1 MKQLIW
7 PSIMAKTQPEL
18 DQDLNKLKGAAKM
31 LHLDIVDGQFA
42 HNKTFQFPF
51 KLSQHF
57 HYNAHLMVK
66 SPEKWV
72 DQHGKK
78 VDLIIFH
85 PETAPDVS
93 RLIKKIKAMKRK
105 VGLALLPKTKVQSIK
120 PYLNQ
125 IGFVLILMVKPGFYG
140 SKFLEKD
147 LKKIAQ
153 LKTINPKIKVI
164 VDGGMNPKTIKKA
177 RKADFF
183 ISGSYTTK
191 ADNPQK
197 RINALLQALDRSA

>member
-7 PSIMAKTQPEL
+7 PSIMAKTQQEL

-31 LHLDIVDGQFA
+31 LHLDVVDGQFA
-42 HNKTFQFPF
+42 KNKTFQFPF
-51 KLSQHF
+51 KLSKHF

-66 SPEKWV
+66 SPEKWI
-72 DQHGKK
+72 QKHGKK

-85 PETAPDVS
+85 PETVQDIDPLV
-93 RLIKKIKAMKRK
+93 KKVKQMKKK
-105 VGLALLPKTKVQSIK
+105 VGLALLPKTTVQSIK
-120 PYLNQ
+120 PYLNK
-125 IGFVLILMVKPGFYG
+125 IDFVLILTVKPGFYG

-153 LKTINPKIKVI
+153 LKTINPKIKAI

-177 RKADFF
+177 TRNGADYFV
-183 ISGSYTTK
+183 SGSYTTK
-191 ADNPQK
+191 ADNPK
-197 RINALLQALDRSA
+197 ARIKSLMGSLS

>member
-7 PSIMAKTQPEL
+7 PSIMAKTQQEL
-18 DQDLNKLKGAAKM
+18 DQDLNKLKRAAKM

-42 HNKTFQFPF
+42 KNKTFQFPF
-51 KLSQHF
+51 KLSKRY

-66 SPEKWV
+66 SPENWIQK
-72 DQHGKK
+72 HGKK

-85 PETAPDVS
+85 PETVQDIAH
-93 RLIKKIKAMKRK
+93 LIQKIKQMRKK

-125 IGFVLILMVKPGFYG
+125 IDYVLILTVKPGYYG

-164 VDGGMNPKTIKKA
+164 VDGGMNPKTIGKA
-177 RKADFF
+177 AQSGADYFV
-183 ISGSYTTK
+183 SGSYT
-191 ADNPQK
+191 
-197 RINALLQALDRSA
+197 

>member
-18 DQDLNKLKGAAKM
+18 DQDFNKLKGAAKM

-42 HNKTFQFPF
+42 KNKTLQFPF
-51 KLSQHF
+51 KLSKHF

-66 SPEKWV
+66 SPEKWI
-72 DQHGKK
+72 QKHGKK

-85 PETAPDVS
+85 PETVQNIIS
-93 RLIKKIKAMKRK
+93 LIKKIKQMRKK

-125 IGFVLILMVKPGFYG
+125 IDYVLILTVKPGFYG

-147 LKKIAQ
+147 LVKISQ
-153 LKTINPKIKVI
+153 LKTINSKIKVI
-164 VDGGMNPKTIKKA
+164 VDGGMNPKTIGKAAKKG
-177 RKADFF
+177 ADYFV
-183 ISGSYTTK
+183 SGSYTTK
-191 ADNPQK
+191 ADNPK
-197 RINALLQALDRSA
+197 ERINTLMRSLS